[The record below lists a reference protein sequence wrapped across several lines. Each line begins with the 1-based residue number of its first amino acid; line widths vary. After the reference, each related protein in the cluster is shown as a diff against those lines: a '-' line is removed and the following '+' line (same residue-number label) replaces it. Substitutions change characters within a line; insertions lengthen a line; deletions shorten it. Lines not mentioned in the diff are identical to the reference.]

1 MDNSKRTLILRL
13 CRPPY
18 LYLFKWFFFVVRL
31 IIQETQKASTMTE
44 WRRWLMRW
52 KEAPG
57 NQLNSS
63 WIMVLCLQLIHC
75 FQEIII
81 KLIISLMY
89 ILNFEPVTKWT
100 GFFFHNSATT
110 RDGWRLFIWGW
121 YWWQQSPSSGCEQWC
136 TCGKHAPFRP
146 LSCREVDWFKRSSLC
161 SKIPQSEIL
170 GF

>member
-1 MDNSKRTLILRL
+1 MTFFRCQIDNSGDTKSLDDDRMTPLAHAMERGAGKSAEFLLNHGTLLTTYSLLSRD
-13 CRPPY
+13 Y
-18 LYLFKWFFFVVRL
+18 N
-31 IIQETQKASTMTE
+31 KAYN
-44 WRRWLMRW
+44 L
-52 KEAPG
+52 
-57 NQLNSS
+57 L
-63 WIMVLCLQLIHC
+63 
-75 FQEIII
+75 
-81 KLIISLMY
+81 LMY
-89 ILNFEPVTKWT
+89 ILNFEPVIKRT